1 MWAVHLLSKGAA
13 ADAIKQVQAAA
24 EESGCKLRVLC
35 TYNGGE
41 FTAAEFAYF
50 CADEGIQRHFS
61 APYSSQQNGA
71 VECGNQT
78 VVATARALFTT
89 KAERNVGHVLG
100 RGSSSAQSLAD

>member
-1 MWAVHLLSKGAA
+1 
-13 ADAIKQVQAAA
+13 
-24 EESGCKLRVLC
+24 VLC

-61 APYSSQQNGA
+61 APYSSQQNGV

-89 KAERNVGHVLG
+89 KAERNAGHVLG
-100 RGSSSAQSLAD
+100 RGSSSAQSLTD